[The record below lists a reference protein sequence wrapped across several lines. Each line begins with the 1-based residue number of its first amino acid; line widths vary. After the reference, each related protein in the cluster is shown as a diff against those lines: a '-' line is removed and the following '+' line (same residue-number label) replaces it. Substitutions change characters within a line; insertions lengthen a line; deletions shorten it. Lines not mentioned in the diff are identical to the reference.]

1 VLLAGIKF
9 GIGFSIGLG
18 VVIAA
23 ILLIGFVAGRIQRHQ
38 IGHEVN
44 PLKPSGRSFEEILW
58 RNSSEAAMKVRG
70 VSHRVLF
77 RTIITWSD
85 ADKEDRY
92 RKEPNYWH

>member
-1 VLLAGIKF
+1 MLLAGIKF

-23 ILLIGFVAGRIQRHQ
+23 ILLIGFVADRIQQNRTER
-38 IGHEVN
+38 EVN
-44 PLKPSGRSFEEILW
+44 PLKPSGRSLEEILW
-58 RNSSEAAMKVRG
+58 KNSSEAAMKVRG

-77 RTIITWSD
+77 RTVITWRD
-85 ADKEDRY
+85 ANTEDRY